1 MRKVNKAIHEDT
13 KFLAKL
19 NIMDYS
25 ILLGIESKVFVNTE
39 NNDFIAGRRLSTI
52 RPTGELERFKRH
64 RFTSPDGLQTYHV
77 SIIDFLQLWNCN
89 KRSEQFIKT

>member
-1 MRKVNKAIHEDT
+1 MQEINLSLKDMRKVNQAIHEDT

-39 NNDFIAGRRLSTI
+39 NIDYVAGRKATVR
-52 RPTGELERFKRH
+52 
-64 RFTSPDGLQTYHV
+64 
-77 SIIDFLQLWNCN
+77 
-89 KRSEQFIKT
+89 